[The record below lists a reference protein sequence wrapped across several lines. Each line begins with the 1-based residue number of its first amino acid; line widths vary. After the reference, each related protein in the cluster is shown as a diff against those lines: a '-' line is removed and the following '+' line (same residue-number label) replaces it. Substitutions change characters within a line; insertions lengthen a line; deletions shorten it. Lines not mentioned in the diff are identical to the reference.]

1 MMTYA
6 PGLKGAESLVATDFY
21 LCGELETIVN
31 KHKWIDQPLR
41 SGHKIF
47 IISGRCGRLANRM
60 VLFANFIAWAEE
72 QGDRVMNPTFHSY
85 AHLFETTRRDIYC
98 QYPAPARQSW
108 MDVFPG
114 VSAVIRG
121 TRLFFRVARAA
132 GGLNEKLPVFGKG
145 VVTLRQTPGKDI
157 TALDGPEVQ
166 VKIRDARIIL
176 VNGWNFRVPHLVQRH
191 AEKLKLY
198 FQPIAEL
205 EQASRQAVNGL
216 RQEANVLVGVH
227 IRRGDY
233 SNWRGGQCFFEI
245 SRYASWMRELDEQL
259 RPRKVSFLVCSD
271 EPREKNEFSGL
282 SVEFGAGTPVG
293 DLYALAKCDYIF
305 GPLSTF
311 SQWASFYGGKPLL
324 HLSDKNARVE
334 LARFSVS
341 DLREVP

>member
-1 MMTYA
+1 MA
-6 PGLKGAESLVATDFY
+6 
-21 LCGELETIVN
+21 N
-31 KHKWIDQPLR
+31 HKL
-41 SGHKIF
+41 F

-60 VLFANFIAWAEE
+60 VLFANFIALAEE
-72 QGDRVMNPTFHSY
+72 QGHRVMNPTFHSY

-98 QYPAPARQSW
+98 QYPTPARRSW

-114 VSAVIRG
+114 AAAAIRG

-132 GGLNEKLPVFGKG
+132 SGLNEKLPLFGKG

-166 VKIRDARIIL
+166 AKIRNARIIL
-176 VNGWNFRVPHLVQRH
+176 VNGWNFRAPGLVQRH
-191 AEKLKLY
+191 AEKIKSY
-198 FQPIAEL
+198 FQPISEL
-205 EQASRQAVNGL
+205 EQASRWAVDAL
-216 RQEANVLVGVH
+216 RLEAEVLVGVH

-233 SNWRGGQCFFEI
+233 SNWRSGQCFFEV
-245 SRYASWMRELDEQL
+245 SRYASWMRELAEQF
-259 RPRKVSFLVCSD
+259 RPRKVSFLVCSN
-271 EPREKNEFSGL
+271 EPRERNEFSGL
-282 SVEFGAGTPVG
+282 SVGFGAGTAVG

-305 GPLSTF
+305 GPVSTF

-324 HLSDKNARVE
+324 HLSDKNARME